1 MRAVTDYPQRQAL
14 LLAADGAK
22 LKTQEVEELLWLIQ
36 ACPTLERLPLA
47 LAGLNNALFAVDRVW
62 PGLLR
67 GLGLDYLPPLCK
79 RLISLLADTALPP
92 TPRNAPGFLD
102 WLTDGENVN
111 RNPLYAALCELPVK
125 LSPYAYRCWLTAA
138 HVFLA
143 QVALLRS
150 AGRPFHVANTK
161 KPGKQYFPTKANY
174 EAYDFARPWDQIRVP
189 ARHAALALRDICGN
203 ARWQR
208 GLLRSLRLHLPPKRL
223 ARSGSLTLVA
233 PHLSNSDRTWLQD
246 RLDYI
251 TCYLEQVYNLKS
263 RHKGHGRTRKQQP
276 PAGAVTAS
284 PASGPAGVQPVR
296 GVKKGPAGG
305 AGGHLENDI
314 EDWDRFDICPDED
327 DEEYDDDDDSDE
339 DDDHDSDGQ
348 SDDEDEFEHLD
359 GGSDSGSSSNDDGT
373 AVDECDGEE
382 RGTPDR
388 TSDGEAGSGDGD
400 KKSEGSAGGRNR
412 AGGGGSDGYQA
423 IRASKGFAFAMDR
436 PAPCELAPVDVEGRA
451 QAHQLLDSLL
461 DRHAANGGNLSSTPE
476 FRRAETLVFL
486 LTCLWTGSS
495 AERTCLML
503 ASTDPNCDG
512 DAALICVLNTPLEG
526 ARFRVRV
533 VFPTGCAQLQSR
545 IGKDRFRTDQVDLPD
560 AAELGPLLWKL
571 SELKG
576 KVNSTTSTDQQA
588 QPYRVFDRP
597 LIEYTREAKEL
608 LQPWNR
614 TARLTLSSIKSAL
627 YGAILSWSGKD
638 IVATTMIT
646 GVYKGPAR
654 VPMFYSSRRMAG
666 LQGIYTGTV
675 SALRHRIRLE
685 SDYATSRQAGTGQRD
700 LVACLEGLRRLKPDS
715 SFVPAPK
722 GSLHVGSRRCPED
735 FEMQGAVTGLID
747 ELNKPW
753 DLTGEAQFVNYTNLY
768 TFYTIW
774 YFGFVTGCRPIATP
788 YLSLAEVSPITLM
801 AALCDKA
808 DEKMRPVWITNRLFE
823 HMQCYSKYVEQTSL
837 HFSTAKPCWF
847 LTQNRHLGEFRKQ
860 LIETFVQ
867 KYLPGFPSNISRRW
881 MMNALW
887 DSGCPP
893 ELVRAWAG
901 HATAGNA
908 FWASGATAHYGEIAS
923 ELRRYIEPILNYL
936 GFVPMAG
943 KEL

>member
-47 LAGLNNALFAVDRVW
+47 LAGLNNALFAADRVW
-62 PGLLR
+62 PGLLAR
-67 GLGLDYLPPLCK
+67 LGLDFLRPLS
-79 RLISLLADTALPP
+79 RSLISLLADTQLPA
-92 TPRNAPGFLD
+92 TPPNAPRFQD
-102 WLTDGENVN
+102 WLRDGENVN

-161 KPGKQYFPTKANY
+161 TPGKQYFPTKANY

-189 ARHAALALRDICGN
+189 ARHAALALRDFCGN
-203 ARWQR
+203 PRWQR
-208 GLLRSLRLHLPPKRL
+208 GLLRSLSLYLPPKRL

-233 PHLSNSDRTWLQD
+233 PHLSNSNRTWLQD
-246 RLDYI
+246 RLNYI
-251 TCYLEQVYNLKS
+251 TRYLEQVYNLKS

-276 PAGAVTAS
+276 PTGPGTAS
-284 PASGPAGVQPVR
+284 AAGVRAVR
-296 GVKKGPAGG
+296 GVKKGPARG
-305 AGGHLENDI
+305 AAGRPENDL

-348 SDDEDEFEHLD
+348 SDDEDEFEYLD
-359 GGSDSGSSSNDDGT
+359 GGSDSGSNSNDDGT
-373 AVDECDGEE
+373 AVGKCDGEE
-382 RGTPDR
+382 GGTPDR

-400 KKSEGSAGGRNR
+400 KKSEGSSGGRNR

-436 PAPCELAPVDVEGRA
+436 LAPCELAPVDVEGRA

-461 DRHAANGGNLSSTPE
+461 NRHAANGRNLSSTPE

-486 LTCLWTGSS
+486 LTGLWTGSS

-512 DAALICVLNTPLEG
+512 DAALICVLDTPLEG
-526 ARFRVRV
+526 ARFKVRV
-533 VFPTGCAQLQSR
+533 VFPTGCAQLQTR

-614 TARLTLSSIKSAL
+614 TARLTLSSIRSTL

-654 VPMFYSSRRMAG
+654 VPMFYSSRRMEG
-666 LQGIYTGTV
+666 LQNIYTGTV
-675 SALRHRIRLE
+675 SACRHRIRLE
-685 SDYATSRQAGTGQRD
+685 SEYAASHRAGGAWRNLD
-700 LVACLEGLRRLKPDS
+700 ACLEGLRRLEPADT
-715 SFVPAPK
+715 FVPALNNAP
-722 GSLHVGSRRCPED
+722 HVGSRRCPED
-735 FEMQGAVTGLID
+735 YQMQGAVAGLIGD
-747 ELNKPW
+747 LEEPW
-753 DLTGEAQFVNYTNLY
+753 DLTSDDQLINYTNLY
-768 TFYTIW
+768 TFFTIW
-774 YFGFVTGCRPIATP
+774 FFGFVTGCRALATP
-788 YLSLAEVSPITLM
+788 YVGLTEVSPINLM
-801 AALCDKA
+801 AALHDKGE
-808 DEKMRPVWITNRLFE
+808 EKTRPVWIMDSLYL
-823 HMQCYSKYVEQTSL
+823 HMQYYSKYVEQLNLFYSKD
-837 HFSTAKPCWF
+837 KPCWF
-847 LTQNRHLGEFRKQ
+847 VAAGRAPGEFTKH
-860 LIETFVQ
+860 LIEAFVQ
-867 KYLPGFPSNISRRW
+867 RYLPGFPANISRRY

-943 KEL
+943 KELNRAN